1 MRRRPSK
8 PRTLLHLQSAV
19 LTDDEGEIWDW
30 LDVEG
35 ATWPRLLREFVML
48 GPIRLR
54 LALVGLRRRGVVAR
68 VESENSDVRY
78 VPLTFRPLP

>member
-1 MRRRPSK
+1 MTGRS
-8 PRTLLHLQSAV
+8 TLLHLQGAV

-35 ATWPRLLREFVML
+35 ATWATLLDEFAAL

-54 LALVGLRRRGVVAR
+54 LALAGLRRRGAVAR
-68 VESENSDVRY
+68 VECENSEVRY
-78 VPLTFRPLP
+78 VPLTFRPLS